1 MPLHPKT
8 TLSMRPVLKRAGLPV
23 EDRLPWDGIRWESFG
38 AMDDMPLP
46 EIQSFGVL
54 EDGDEAW
61 PELEEWLG
69 LHPDEP
75 KDIGNEDWEIPA
87 NTSGHA
93 IRFPARQPV
102 SGVVGIR
109 SFLRH

>member
-75 KDIGNEDWEIPA
+75 EDLPLDGPLLPHRGMVERTALGPRP
-87 NTSGHA
+87 H
-93 IRFPARQPV
+93 
-102 SGVVGIR
+102 
-109 SFLRH
+109 LRRLAVR